1 MLTDK
6 DYIPTY
12 TALSRFIDSRKE
24 AVAPA
29 SFIIR
34 LAIYFQFYDSPTAI
48 LTVDRSIDVNVLSLL
63 HCTLEM
69 EHGLSGLG
77 DLREVVNDIVNGAAE
92 DGIHFSVVRHL
103 TTPCPLQSLIFLLTP
118 CLLCCTQYSLLVC
131 VTHRVGRPTAFPGTV
146 CDTEVGVVG
155 YISVSDKISLAAAIL
170 SHADGLAVLGGVS
183 A

>member
-24 AVAPA
+24 AVAPVL
-29 SFIIR
+29 FIIG
-34 LAIYFQFYDSPTAI
+34 LEIYFQFYDSLTAI

-63 HCTLEM
+63 QCTLKM

-92 DGIHFSVVRHL
+92 DGIHFSVICHL
-103 TTPCPLQSLIFLLTP
+103 SAPC
-118 CLLCCTQYSLLVC
+118 
-131 VTHRVGRPTAFPGTV
+131 H
-146 CDTEVGVVG
+146 
-155 YISVSDKISLAAAIL
+155 
-170 SHADGLAVLGGVS
+170 
-183 A
+183 